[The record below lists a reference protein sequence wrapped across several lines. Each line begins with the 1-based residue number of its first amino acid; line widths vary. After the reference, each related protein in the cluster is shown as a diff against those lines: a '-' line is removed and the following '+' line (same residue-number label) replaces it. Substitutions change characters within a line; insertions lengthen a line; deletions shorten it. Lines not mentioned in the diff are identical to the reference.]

1 MKRDFGKKS
10 RIYYEILRYIMEGC
24 DFIMNWD
31 RHFNDF
37 NERLGYITIGW
48 DFIMKG
54 EDFMITSQDFYNER
68 LRFY

>member
-1 MKRDFGKKS
+1 MKRDFEKKS
-10 RIYYEILRYIMEGC
+10 RFYYEIPRYIMEGY

-31 RHFNDF
+31 RDFNDF

-54 EDFMITSQDFYNER
+54 EDFFDNKS
-68 LRFY
+68 RFL

>member
-1 MKRDFGKKS
+1 MKHDFEKKS
-10 RIYYEILRYIMEGC
+10 RFYSEMPRYIMKGC

-31 RHFNDF
+31 RDFNDF

-54 EDFMITSQDFYNER
+54 EDFCDNKS
-68 LRFY
+68 RFL